1 METQKLSGTRLG
13 AGAEW
18 LERFT
23 ECAGAQAF
31 LSKGRIVDAGLSHRR
46 LGEAARSKEDPG
58 LVRRPGLFLVGS
70 EILKDMQLQIS
81 RGYAVRARAVIDRAS
96 LVFDLRLFRSA
107 KLRRLCTKC
116 RAADLRIHPARMSCS
131 SLLFACLADTC
142 KRQKTTAENSA
153 RRSFDSR
160 FFYAVFSSFSVAT
173 VVFEKEWSNHWERVR
188 FPLPLRLQ
196 LQNSSLVDRSRLV
209 VAVMWSRCEILAR
222 P

>member
-1 METQKLSGTRLG
+1 MSSISAFSGAPSCFAFALN
-13 AGAEW
+13 AE
-18 LERFT
+18 LPST
-23 ECAGAQAF
+23 NP
-31 LSKGRIVDAGLSHRR
+31 SSSHV
-46 LGEAARSKEDPG
+46 LLASFCLPG
-58 LVRRPGLFLVGS
+58 
-70 EILKDMQLQIS
+70 
-81 RGYAVRARAVIDRAS
+81 
-96 LVFDLRLFRSA
+96 
-107 KLRRLCTKC
+107 
-116 RAADLRIHPARMSCS
+116 
-131 SLLFACLADTC
+131 LADTC